1 MNERTI
7 ENVIGE
13 ILESVGKTVEGLKNC
28 LFSGNKRLM
37 NETKKAFAASLRSS
51 LPAFV
56 EAIQRT
62 GKSSA
67 DERPLMLLPACQR
80 LGIAMEDLVG
90 GVQAMVETGICLTDK
105 ALAEI
110 SEVMALLKDLAR
122 DANDAISSGNTHFR
136 RMPSPP
142 PAASASDRQ
151 RPGWS
156 TKNGSSPESA
166 RPRLLSSYLTVMDA
180 LKRVAQELGDLCEK
194 A

>member
-7 ENVIGE
+7 ETVIGE

-51 LPAFV
+51 LPPFI
-56 EAIQRT
+56 EAIQGT
-62 GKSSA
+62 GKSST
-67 DERPLMLLPACQR
+67 DERLLALLPACQR

-90 GVQAMVETGICLTDK
+90 GVQAMVETGVCLTDK

-122 DANDAISSGNTHFR
+122 DTNDAISSGNTDFR
-136 RMPSPP
+136 TY
-142 PAASASDRQ
+142 
-151 RPGWS
+151 GV
-156 TKNGSSPESA
+156 TSA
-166 RPRLLSSYLTVMDA
+166 RHIRERSTEAGLEHQERLVTGTCSPKASFLYLAVMDS
-180 LKRVAQELGDLCEK
+180 LKRVAQEIGNLCEK

>member
-67 DERPLMLLPACQR
+67 DERPLTLLPACQR

-90 GVQAMVETGICLTDK
+90 GVQAMVEAGVCLTDK

-136 RMPSPP
+136 AY
-142 PAASASDRQ
+142 AAS
-151 RPGWS
+151 
-156 TKNGSSPESA
+156 SA
-166 RPRLLSSYLTVMDA
+166 RRIRERSTEAGMEHQERLVAGACSPKASFLYLTVMDS
-180 LKRVAQELGDLCEK
+180 LKRVAQEMGDLCEK